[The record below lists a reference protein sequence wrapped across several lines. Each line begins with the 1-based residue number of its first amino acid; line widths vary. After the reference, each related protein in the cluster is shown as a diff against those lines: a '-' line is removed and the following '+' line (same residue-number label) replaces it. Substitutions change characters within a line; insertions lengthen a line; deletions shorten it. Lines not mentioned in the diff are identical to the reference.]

1 MREKRKRWYKVVQE
15 GLKNLFLNFRLHFFC
30 IVLATSMLSCMLVK
44 AMMVQMY
51 DTQLITER
59 GLKVRSYAQVLAN
72 QLGTNSFL
80 DGTISDEIE
89 TEIKMLADIYSGRIM
104 IIDRNYKVVE
114 DTYMLYEGKIC
125 VSNDVF
131 NCFRGE
137 STTVEDR
144 DDGFLRYT
152 IPITLSITNIEDGST
167 KIETIGVMVVAV
179 SISSLLTLVE
189 SVNNKGNIFLLTIF
203 IVSSVIAFMLSDIY
217 TKPFKQML
225 KDLSQIEDGNLEHT
239 LEPQGFDVTR
249 KTAETVNT
257 MLVQL
262 QEIDKS
268 RQEFVSNVSHELKT
282 PITSIRVLADSLMLQ
297 DDVPVELYREFMSDI
312 SEEIEWETHIIND
325 LLTLVRMDR
334 GATMN
339 WESVNINN
347 FLEVILRRLKPIAQK
362 RKIEMTLELFRPVN
376 AMIDETKLSLAVTNL
391 VENAIKYN
399 NDGGRVRVILNADH
413 KYFYLTVE
421 DNGVGIPKDAITHIF
436 DRFYRVDKA
445 RSREAGGSGL
455 GLAITKSII
464 QMHGGTIRVE
474 SEMGKGTTFS
484 VRVPLKNIVVQGG
497 SK

>member
-1 MREKRKRWYKVVQE
+1 MIQKGAKT
-15 GLKNLFLNFRLHFFC
+15 LFLNFRLHFFC
-30 IVLATSMLSCMLVK
+30 IILTVSIFPCMLVK
-44 AMMVQMY
+44 AMMLQMY

-59 GLKVRSYAQVLAN
+59 GLNVRSSAQVLAN
-72 QLGTNSFL
+72 QLGTTAFL
-80 DGTISDEIE
+80 EGNISDEIV
-89 TEIKMLADIYSGRIM
+89 TEMIQLADIYNGRIM
-104 IIDRNYKVVE
+104 IIDRQYKVVE
-114 DTYMLYEGKIC
+114 DTYFIYKGKTC

-131 NCFRGE
+131 TCFKGK
-137 STTVEDR
+137 TTTLEDR
-144 DDGFLRYT
+144 DDEFLRYT
-152 IPITLSITNIEDGST
+152 IPITLSNVNEEDGT
-167 KIETIGVMVVAV
+167 IKIETIGVMVVTV
-179 SISSLLTLVE
+179 SISSLLSLVE
-189 SVNNKGNIFLLTIF
+189 LASDKGNIILITTF
-203 IVSSVIAFMLSDIY
+203 IVIAVIAFLLSDVY
-217 TKPFKQML
+217 TKPFKRML

-362 RKIEMTLELFRPVN
+362 RKIEMTLELFRPVS
-376 AMIDETKLSLAVTNL
+376 AIVDETKLSLAVTNL

-421 DNGVGIPKDAITHIF
+421 DNGVGIPKDAIGHIF

-464 QMHGGTIRVE
+464 QMHNGTIRVE
-474 SEMGKGTTFS
+474 SEMGQGTTFS
-484 VRVPLKNIVVQGG
+484 VRIPLKNTGIQEAERR
-497 SK
+497 